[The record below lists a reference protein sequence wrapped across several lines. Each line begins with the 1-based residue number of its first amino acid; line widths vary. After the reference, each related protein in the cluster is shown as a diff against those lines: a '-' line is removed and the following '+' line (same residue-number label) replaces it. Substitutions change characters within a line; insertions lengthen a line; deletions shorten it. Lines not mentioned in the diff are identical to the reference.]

1 MNQRLYF
8 KNSEDSTLFRTGR
21 IYVFLFMAFI
31 LLPVF
36 NGCGTLSNGRIWGQN
51 ATLTPGW
58 DRIKESAAKAALS
71 PETWVPVAASLALQV
86 DNMDKRIS
94 DWASTRNPV
103 FGSQENA
110 QNWSN
115 YLAYSSVGAY
125 LITVVATP
133 GGDDTSDWLTSKAKG
148 LTVGVAAGLATAG
161 STSFLK
167 TIANRA
173 RPNDSSTHTHDSF
186 PSGHASASSA
196 FTNLARQNLESISL
210 SPGERLFAD
219 IGLVGIS
226 AGTGWARIEAKKH
239 YPSDVLVGYAL
250 GHFLSS
256 FINDAFLGLD
266 NEKGPLLTVEPSRK
280 DIYVGFNWN
289 F

>member
-21 IYVFLFMAFI
+21 IYVFLFMAVI

-51 ATLTPGW
+51 ATFTPGW

-115 YLAYSSVGAY
+115 YLEYSSVAAY
-125 LITVVATP
+125 LTTVVATP

-148 LTVGVAAGLATAG
+148 LTIGLATGVAAVG

-173 RPNDSSTHTHDSF
+173 RPDDSSTDDSF
-186 PSGHASASSA
+186 PSDHTTASSA
-196 FTNLARQNLESISL
+196 FTNLTRKNLESISL

-266 NEKGPLLTVEPSRK
+266 NEKALQFTVEPSRK
-280 DIYVGFNWN
+280 DIYAGFNWN

>member
-1 MNQRLYF
+1 MNQLSFF
-8 KNSEDSTLFRTGR
+8 KISEDNTLFRTGS
-21 IYVFLFMAFI
+21 IYVFLFMVFVI
-31 LLPVF
+31 IPVF
-36 NGCGTLSNGRIWGQN
+36 NGCATLSNGRRWGQN

-110 QNWSN
+110 KNWSN
-115 YLAYSSVGAY
+115 YLGYSSVAAY
-125 LITVVATP
+125 LTTVVATP

-148 LTVGVAAGLATAG
+148 LTIGLATGMATMG
-161 STSFLK
+161 SASFLK
-167 TIANRA
+167 TITNRT
-173 RPNDSSTHTHDSF
+173 RPDGSSTRDSF
-186 PSGHASASSA
+186 PSGHASGSSA
-196 FTNLARQNLESISL
+196 FTNLARRNLESIPL
-210 SPGERLFAD
+210 TPGERLFAD

-226 AGTGWARIEAKKH
+226 AGTGWARVEAKKH
-239 YPSDVLVGYAL
+239 YPSDVLAGYAL

-266 NEKGPLLTVEPSRK
+266 NEKAPRLTFEPSRK
-280 DIYVGFNWN
+280 DIYVGFNWK